1 MSRIVLN
8 AGVEGHFTPDG
19 TDVQTQ
25 VNLNKLKDVTI
36 LNVADGDVLVYNS
49 TTSQWENTDSI
60 DGGTY

>member
-8 AGVEGHFTPDG
+8 TGVESHFTPDG

-25 VNLNKLKDVTI
+25 VNLNKLQDVTI
-36 LNVADGDVLVYNS
+36 INVQDCDILVYDLATN
-49 TTSQWENTDSI
+49 QWINTDTI

>member
-8 AGVEGHFTPDG
+8 TGVESHFTPDG

-25 VNLNKLKDVTI
+25 VNLNKLNDVTI
-36 LNVADGDVLVYNS
+36 INVQDCDILVYDLATN
-49 TTSQWENTDSI
+49 QWINTDTI